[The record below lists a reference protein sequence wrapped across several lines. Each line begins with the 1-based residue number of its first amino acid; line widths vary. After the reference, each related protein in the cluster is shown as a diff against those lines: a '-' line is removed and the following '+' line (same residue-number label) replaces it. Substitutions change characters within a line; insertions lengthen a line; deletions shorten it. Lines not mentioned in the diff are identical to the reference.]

1 MSARRFFSAVAIVF
15 VAIVCA
21 PAAQAPGIN
30 SADLICVFAPI
41 ALVAVLMRRRPQT
54 PVEAPSRLPH
64 GIPSRG
70 LDGTND
76 VTGSD
81 R

>member
-1 MSARRFFSAVAIVF
+1 MSARRILAAIAVVVIA
-15 VAIVCA
+15 ALAA

-30 SADLICVFAPI
+30 SADLICILAPF
-41 ALVAVLMRRRPQT
+41 ALVTVCVVRRPQT

-70 LDGTND
+70 LDGTNQE
-76 VTGSD
+76 GQD